1 MLSLC
6 PIVAVGRLTI
16 VVNLRELY
24 WQETVAP
31 WGNFQSFLPIFFYF
45 FESGFAFRAAFD
57 VSNLAV
63 SREKQFK
70 NRQTIIYCQTGKSH
84 R

>member
-1 MLSLC
+1 L
-6 PIVAVGRLTI
+6 VKNTI

-31 WGNFQSFLPIFFYF
+31 SGNFQSFLPIFFYF
-45 FESGFAFRAAFD
+45 FKSGFAFRAAFD

-70 NRQTIIYCQTGKSH
+70 YRQTIIYCQTGKSH